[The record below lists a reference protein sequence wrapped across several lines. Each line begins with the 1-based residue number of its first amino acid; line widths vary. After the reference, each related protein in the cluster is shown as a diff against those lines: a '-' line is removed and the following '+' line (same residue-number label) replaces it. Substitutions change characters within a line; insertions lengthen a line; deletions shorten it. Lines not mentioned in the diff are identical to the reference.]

1 MALFIFLKINI
12 YYINIYRK
20 RKIVKKAH
28 NMEHK
33 PHNALT
39 EQELI
44 IRAKLLRLENEDQK
58 EDSQRWMIWF
68 LLGGMLLYPFLVIIC
83 SYFNLENAAKLL
95 EDMSNIYFMSISG
108 LVSVYFGS
116 NAYAKSRTV
125 HSMDIRPPSDDEPQ
139 D

>member
-1 MALFIFLKINI
+1 
-12 YYINIYRK
+12 
-20 RKIVKKAH
+20 
-28 NMEHK
+28 MEHK

-108 LVSVYFGS
+108 LISVYFGA
-116 NAYAKSRTV
+116 NAYSKSKTV

>member
-1 MALFIFLKINI
+1 
-12 YYINIYRK
+12 
-20 RKIVKKAH
+20 
-28 NMEHK
+28 MEHK
-33 PHNALT
+33 PYNALT

>member
-1 MALFIFLKINI
+1 MALFIFLNFNI

-20 RKIVKKAH
+20 RKIVYKAH

-108 LVSVYFGS
+108 LISVYFGA

>member
-1 MALFIFLKINI
+1 
-12 YYINIYRK
+12 
-20 RKIVKKAH
+20 
-28 NMEHK
+28 MEHK

-95 EDMSNIYFMSISG
+95 EDMSNILFYEYLRLNQRVLWCKCLFKVKDSAFNGYKTTI
-108 LVSVYFGS
+108 
-116 NAYAKSRTV
+116 
-125 HSMDIRPPSDDEPQ
+125 
-139 D
+139 